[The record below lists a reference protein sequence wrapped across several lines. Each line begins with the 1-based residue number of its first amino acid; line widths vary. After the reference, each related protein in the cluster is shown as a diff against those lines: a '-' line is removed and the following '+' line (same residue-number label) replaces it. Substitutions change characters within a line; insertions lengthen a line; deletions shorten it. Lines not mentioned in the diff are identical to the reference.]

1 MKRFFCRYIFFLI
14 IFSFSIP
21 SYSDSYPPDFSDLA
35 AKLSP
40 SVVNIS
46 TILTSEP
53 NAQGAPQFPPGS
65 PFEEFFRDFFERR
78 GEQVPPPQRRRPQQA
93 MGSGFII
100 SPEGLIVTNNHV
112 IEGAKTINVILS
124 DSRSFKASIIGK
136 DKKTDLALL
145 KIETGELLPSVQ
157 WGDSDSAKVGNWVL
171 AIGNPFGLV
180 NTVTAG
186 IISARARDISAGPF
200 DDFIQTDASINR
212 GNSGG
217 PLFNLN
223 GEVIGV
229 NTAIYSPTGGS
240 VGIGFSIPSNLAK
253 TVLSQLEKFGKTRRG
268 WLGVKIQTVT
278 DDIANSLGLLKTMGA
293 LVSFV
298 FEDSPA
304 ALSGM
309 QTGDVILKFDGKEVD
324 EMRSLPRIVAETDI
338 NKPVKVEV
346 WRDGKIINLS
356 VLVGEM
362 KEESEEVVSSNN
374 QEPLSQPGEPE
385 RLAELGLVLSNITGD
400 VRNEFSIPEEIQG
413 VIVVSVDDNS
423 DAANK
428 GILSGDIIMEV
439 AQNKVLSVEEIKMIL
454 NMEKRASRNFA
465 LLLINRK
472 GNLSFIAIKI
482 EDK

>member
-53 NAQGAPQFPPGS
+53 NAQGTPQFPPGS

-362 KEESEEVVSSNN
+362 KEESEEGVSSKN

-454 NMEKRASRNFA
+454 NIEKRASRNFA